1 MYGDSISETRKI
13 MNSVVQLNS
22 VDEFITEQLFCSE
35 LVAFHKMVVYIYV
48 PSLIS
53 PPLCFYPPL
62 FLLHLFLYLYNPLP
76 FSAAFIIFL
85 ITYFWRTITF
95 GS

>member
-48 PSLIS
+48 PSLI
-53 PPLCFYPPL
+53 PPPPL
-62 FLLHLFLYLYNPLP
+62 FSPLFSSFIYFFICITHCHLVPHSLFFSLLISEEP
-76 FSAAFIIFL
+76 
-85 ITYFWRTITF
+85 
-95 GS
+95 

>member
-35 LVAFHKMVVYIYV
+35 LVAQSKMVVYIYV
-48 PSLIS
+48 PY
-53 PPLCFYPPL
+53 LC
-62 FLLHLFLYLYNPLP
+62 
-76 FSAAFIIFL
+76 A
-85 ITYFWRTITF
+85 ITYFAPSLFFPPSFPPSFISLF
-95 GS
+95 V